1 MTRTALALIAVL
13 AAMPVKAADLSA
25 CPLDRMTFSDPWT
38 GTLFIADALRTSRT
52 ETALVGRISDPQMKQ
67 VSAPVAMVR
76 DTGKGNPVWNVYSS
90 KDPEMAQLTAR
101 TTSPAGTPAWRDAGF
116 IEITFDE
123 RTTTSPTF
131 ENNFDK
137 LVPASCREG

>member
-13 AAMPVKAADLSA
+13 ATMQAKTADLGA

-38 GTLFIADALRTSRT
+38 GTLFIVDALRSNET
-52 ETALVGRISDPQMKQ
+52 ETALIGRISDPQMKQ

-76 DTGKGNPVWNVYSS
+76 VTGTGNPVWNVASS
-90 KDPEMAQLTAR
+90 KDPEMAELTAR
-101 TTSPAGTPAWRDAGF
+101 TSSPDTIPAFGQAGF
-116 IEITFDE
+116 GEITFDD
-123 RTTTSPTF
+123 RSTASPTF

-137 LVPASCREG
+137 LVPASCRAG